1 MATIPYEN
9 DSTKFLLYAVNI
21 LLQSINELPIVNDTE
36 LAEIVEAQLAAN
48 VLEETKK
55 EVLAEGWDIN
65 TDEDWNLM
73 PNTEGVIA
81 IPANILDLSDKQGR
95 YFMRDWKLYDKKE
108 KKFDFEEAVKC
119 DITWDLDFNAL
130 THPLRYYITIKASR
144 TFQYRQ
150 VGDQLQYQFS
160 EEDLN
165 MAFLSAKRSE
175 DFTGKYAFDNGQYG
189 LNFSRRN

>member
-9 DSTKFLLYAVNI
+9 DSTKFFLYAVNI
-21 LLQSINELPIVNDTE
+21 LLQSINELPVADDTQ
-36 LAEIVEAQLAAN
+36 LAEVLEAQLAAQ

-55 EVLAEGWDIN
+55 QVLSEGWDQN
-65 TDEDWNLM
+65 SDEEWEFAPDTN
-73 PNTEGVIA
+73 GIIA
-81 IPANILDLSDKQGR
+81 IGANVLDISDRQGR

-108 KKFDFEEAVKC
+108 KTYDFQDSVKC
-119 DITWDLDFNAL
+119 DVMWDLDFNSL
-130 THPLRYYITIKASR
+130 THPLRYYITVKASR

-165 MAFLSAKRSE
+165 MAYIAAKNSE
-175 DFTGKYAFDNGQYG
+175 DFTGKYSFADGEYG
-189 LNFSRRN
+189 LMFKRSL